1 MYAVYLN
8 IKKDYLQARIAKDE
22 IKKALLSTLI
32 GAIEIKA
39 KNDGNRAVSEKD
51 DSAIEKSIVS
61 LKESAQLV
69 LSKKPEDRVAQEEIK
84 ILEGYLAEIKLFK
97 PPQLT
102 ESDLLKMKE
111 NFKTIG
117 EFMGFLKSNYPGAFD
132 PKLAQKVYKS

>member
-51 DSAIEKSIVS
+51 DSAIEKSIIS

-84 ILEGYLAEIKLFK
+84 ILEGYLAEINLFK